1 MTKTILRLPESG
13 HLTERERERG
23 QKWSGRNFLSIPQLV
38 QDETSFSLKT
48 RLCQKLVVIAP
59 QAGLNKRLHLPSG
72 LFSLQRDH
80 SLAAPP
86 PQERSRRREK
96 VAHRT
101 CSAAVLCSRDA
112 PQVSKTDVLNRC
124 LAAWPGRM
132 LRRQA
137 VLSTVHEY
145 VAPSPGPYGPFV
157 IEYIKHILFLC
168 SPW

>member
-1 MTKTILRLPESG
+1 MVGEELSFDSTAGAGRNLL
-13 HLTERERERG
+13 LTENTFVPEVG
-23 QKWSGRNFLSIPQLV
+23 GF
-38 QDETSFSLKT
+38 
-48 RLCQKLVVIAP
+48 IAP
-59 QAGLNKRLHLPSG
+59 QAGLNERFHRPSG